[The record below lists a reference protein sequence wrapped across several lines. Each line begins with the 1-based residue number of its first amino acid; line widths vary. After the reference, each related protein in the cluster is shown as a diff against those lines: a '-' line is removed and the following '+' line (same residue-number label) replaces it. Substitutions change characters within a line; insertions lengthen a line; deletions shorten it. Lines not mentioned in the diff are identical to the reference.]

1 MFKSSRSFTQMVI
14 TFVFGVH
21 FIVISNELII
31 FIVIFNIINVKVQ
44 RLKFVF
50 IVYFLYILTNLDL

>member
-1 MFKSSRSFTQMVI
+1 MVI